1 MLHARYKENVGVGIV
16 CLDVRIEIKQIL
28 VFLIGFRIF
37 YDVPLCQKLSKVK
50 LQISVNLVS
59 EAQKKWFWFSPEKGM
74 MRLPNCNDEANP
86 CDEKW
91 RLRLA
96 VEHLNKKSTAG

>member
-1 MLHARYKENVGVGIV
+1 M
-16 CLDVRIEIKQIL
+16 
-28 VFLIGFRIF
+28 
-37 YDVPLCQKLSKVK
+37 PKVK
-50 LQISVNLVS
+50 LQITGNKVS
-59 EAQKKWFWFSPEKGM
+59 DAQKKLFWFLPEKDM
-74 MRLPNCNDEANP
+74 LQPPNYNDEVNP